1 MTPSRKG
8 CLRRL
13 DDHTHIAT
21 EIRHA
26 HQPAYAPTARSSG
39 IDDLVIRS
47 LTGPRA
53 PGRASPDRRRGTSH
67 HDSVSLNGTLTGDY
81 HVAGKVNAD
90 KGLDY
95 VFSGNG
101 SIGPLGHVHVTGNV
115 HSLGNVATGHA
126 NGLIVLSTPKGS
138 LTLHLTGPEQKGFA
152 NLPDHFTF
160 KITNSSGKYLG
171 DQGTGTVVF
180 VRDPAGTSATPE
192 HGTFT
197 MVFVS

>member
-1 MTPSRKG
+1 MRLSKRARPQLEVLESMTLLSALAPAFVHPG
-8 CLRRL
+8 GPVL
-13 DDHTHIAT
+13 IAAT
-21 EIRHA
+21 T
-26 HQPAYAPTARSSG
+26 PVT
-39 IDDLVIRS
+39 
-47 LTGPRA
+47 T
-53 PGRASPDRRRGTSH
+53 TT
-67 HDSVSLNGTLTGDY
+67 VSLNGTVKGDY
-81 HVAGKVNAD
+81 HVTSKITPD

-101 SIGPLGHVHVTGNV
+101 SVGPLGHVHVTGHV
-115 HSLGNVATGHA
+115 HSVGNITTGHA
-126 NGLIVLSTPKGS
+126 HGLIVLSTPDGS

-171 DQGTGTVVF
+171 DAGTGTVVF
-180 VRDPAGTSATPE
+180 VRDPAGTSASLE

>member
-1 MTPSRKG
+1 MVKSVATFSRIHGTADSYRSWPKG
-8 CLRRL
+8 
-13 DDHTHIAT
+13 
-21 EIRHA
+21 
-26 HQPAYAPTARSSG
+26 SG
-39 IDDLVIRS
+39 RWFK
-47 LTGPRA
+47 
-53 PGRASPDRRRGTSH
+53 RGT
-67 HDSVSLNGTLTGDY
+67 
-81 HVAGKVNAD
+81 
-90 KGLDY
+90 
-95 VFSGNG
+95 
-101 SIGPLGHVHVTGNV
+101 
-115 HSLGNVATGHA
+115 NVANGHA

-171 DQGTGTVVF
+171 DAGTGTVVF